1 MSQRVQ
7 EIIAP
12 LKRRQIRVRV
22 ADLSRRVGVRYADGP
37 NVVLR
42 AELADELDA
51 AHDVALEGGTG
62 VECLNDVHIRQNVF
76 QRAQRDV
83 LASESIKGVWNLH
96 DATLIFDALDGFF
109 GGEATRDVLLK
120 KQADNLAVRRP
131 QFSPDDYRKGRDF
144 PHRQRALN
152 RVVVRDGYEV
162 DALALA
168 CGYERLRGELG
179 IRRDP
184 RVDMKIGSHRM
195 SVARAGGSARLPVYA
210 RST

>member
-7 EIIAP
+7 EIITP
-12 LKRRQIRVRV
+12 LKRGQIRVGV
-22 ADLSRRVGVRYADGP
+22 ADLARRVGVRYTDGTDIMLCA
-37 NVVLR
+37 VL
-42 AELADELDA
+42 ANELHA

-131 QFSPDDYRKGRDF
+131 QFSPDDHGKGRDF
-144 PHRQRALN
+144 PHGQRALN

-168 CGYERLRGELG
+168 CGYERLRRETRVWESGET
-179 IRRDP
+179 
-184 RVDMKIGSHRM
+184 RVWI
-195 SVARAGGSARLPVYA
+195 
-210 RST
+210 